1 MAQLTPLRYSA
12 HNHSREGMNFLSNS
26 IVKSIYFV
34 LTVSIRF
41 SARPSTGLDY
51 SFWVKVH
58 YHALWVSDRGRF

>member
-1 MAQLTPLRYSA
+1 MAQLAPLPHSVN
-12 HNHSREGMNFLSNS
+12 NHSKDGMNFLANP

-34 LTVSIRF
+34 LTVSLCF

-58 YHALWVSDRGRF
+58 YHDLWVSDRGKF